1 MLQRILESRRR
12 AQRTAYGTARKARHP
27 RPEYDPA
34 RLLESLEE
42 RRLLAA
48 DLVASVDL
56 GVQIINPGD
65 PFLATITVQN
75 TGDQEAAASRLE
87 VRLDLNDVFGGSDD
101 VIVSWEDLPAI
112 PAGGMVVLEDLD
124 FFAPDNTPAGNYAAA
139 VRVDA
144 FNQVDEENENNNTSI
159 SSRTM
164 NYMGPAMVAN
174 VNYFFFGASTN
185 KSVYAPGET
194 VALSA
199 TLFNNGPDA
208 IPDPVVNLDYE
219 LHAHIDQNGVPGDDD
234 DIAFTSQSAPRLG
247 GNSNTDVTTFL
258 TIPANT
264 PEGEYTVYFFANG
277 FLLLNE
283 PGDPASNT
291 GDNFGFA
298 ATINVASSPLPD
310 LETTL
315 GLLSPVPSP
324 PGLTYDVPFTVENT
338 TSINAAGPLIQ
349 FVLTTD
355 ETIGNADDI
364 IVDQFTTAAIPAMAS
379 FGGTN
384 TITIPA
390 NLPIGNYR
398 IAVVADANNAIEE
411 RDETNNIAISP
422 FNVVENSSDIF
433 GVLFE
438 IMPGAAAPGEPIRAQ
453 WGMQNG
459 GLVDAGEFATRVVL
473 SLDGNFGDPS
483 DVTLFEDRRALT
495 AGEFVMF
502 DEMMTI
508 PANLAP
514 GTWQL
519 ALIVDAD
526 DEVIEFDETNN
537 IDQTVMFSVA
547 VEEFRPDLALTADFS
562 GLTLP
567 LEVGTVVNLSPVITN
582 PTMFEA
588 GASTLRLVLS
598 LDETL
603 GNSDDV
609 ELTSQAIGTI
619 AANGSLV
626 HRVFVTI
633 PSDLPEGAWRLG
645 VIADADDAVVEQD
658 ETNNTAITDNPVI
671 TIEPTSPPPPPPPP
685 TGGPNIA
692 PFGGGML
699 DQPLGHE
706 LKARR
711 AEGTGFGPVEL
722 VSGTK
727 DIVYL
732 IRNTGDADLVI
743 SSIEPRGQVPGDYEV
758 IILPEFIIPAGSS
771 TTFTVR
777 FDPSEFGTRRAN
789 IAIFT
794 NDPDRPRFTMKVAGR
809 GVPHPS
815 LPDVGVTGGSRDISD
830 NDRKARPSSGQ
841 RYGQVDLGQTVTVT
855 YTVTNTGGS
864 TLTLGEVTVD
874 SSLWTIVQ
882 QPGATS
888 LAPSESTT
896 FVVSFTPTDLGKQKA
911 FISLASDDPDEAVF
925 NFRVIGVGVPI

>member
-12 AQRTAYGTARKARHP
+12 AQRLAYGDGRKSHAARSGATSGRFI
-27 RPEYDPA
+27 EA
-34 RLLESLEE
+34 LEE

-48 DLVASVDL
+48 DLVATVDV
-56 GVQIINPGD
+56 GVQFIDPGD

-75 TGDQEAAASRLE
+75 TGDEEAAASRLE

-112 PAGGMVVLEDLD
+112 PAGGMIVLEDLD
-124 FFAPDNTPAGNYAAA
+124 FVAPDNTPAGTYAVSARA
-139 VRVDA
+139 DA
-144 FNQVDEENENNNTSI
+144 FNQVDEANENNNTGI
-159 SSRTM
+159 SSHVV
-164 NYMGPAMVAN
+164 NYNGPAMIAN
-174 VNYFFFGASTN
+174 ANYFFFGASTDR
-185 KSVYAPGET
+185 STYAPGET
-194 VALSA
+194 VTLTA

-208 IPDPVVNLDYE
+208 IPDPVVNSDFE
-219 LHAHIDQNGVPGDDD
+219 LHAHLDQNRVPGDPD

-247 GNSNTDVTTFL
+247 GNANTDVITFL
-258 TIPANT
+258 NIPANT
-264 PEGEYTVYFFANG
+264 PDGDYTAYFFANG

-283 PGDPASNT
+283 PGDPAST
-291 GDNFGFA
+291 IADNFGFA
-298 ATINVASSPLPD
+298 TTITIASSALPD
-310 LETTL
+310 LEATL
-315 GLLSPVPSP
+315 DVLSPVPVA
-324 PGLTYDVPFTVENT
+324 PGATYDVAFSIENPT
-338 TSINAAGPLIQ
+338 GIDAPSSLIR

-355 ETIGNADDI
+355 EEIGNADDI
-364 IVDQFTTAAIPAMAS
+364 TVSEVQTGTIPGFAS

-384 TITIPA
+384 TVTIPA
-390 NLPIGNYR
+390 NLPTGNYR
-398 IAVVADANNAIEE
+398 VAVVADADNVIEE
-411 RDETNNIAISP
+411 RDETNNIVISG
-422 FNVVENSSDIF
+422 FNIVENSPDIF
-433 GVLFE
+433 GVLFD
-438 IMPGAAAPGEPIRAQ
+438 IIPGAAAPGESIQVQ
-453 WGMQNG
+453 WAISNG
-459 GLVDAGEFATRVVL
+459 SLIDAGESATRIVL
-473 SLDGNFGDPS
+473 SRDGNFGDPS

-495 AGEFVMF
+495 AGETVVF

-537 IDQTVMFSVA
+537 IDQTVMFSVEVA
-547 VEEFRPDLALTADFS
+547 EFRPDLALTADFT
-562 GLTLP
+562 GFTPP
-567 LEVGTVVNLSPVITN
+567 LSVGQSVAVPVVIANETI
-582 PTMFEA
+582 FDA

-609 ELTSQAIGTI
+609 EVASISVDAIEAHGGRRLELIGTI
-619 AANGSLV
+619 
-626 HRVFVTI
+626 
-633 PSDLPEGAWRLG
+633 PSTLPEGSWRLG
-645 VIADADDAVVEQD
+645 VIADADDAVFEQD
-658 ETNNTAITDNPVI
+658 ETNNTAITNDPVI

-685 TGGPNIA
+685 TGQPNIA
-692 PFGGGML
+692 PFGGAML

-727 DIVYL
+727 DIVYQ
-732 IRNTGDADLVI
+732 IRNTGDTDLVI

-758 IILPEFIIPAGSS
+758 IILPDFIIPAGSS

-815 LPDVGVTGGSRDISD
+815 LPDVAVTGGTRDISD

-841 RYGQVDLGQTVTVT
+841 RYGQVDLGQTVTLT

-864 TLTLGEVTVD
+864 TLTLGQVTVD
-874 SSLWTIVQ
+874 SNLWTIVQ
-882 QPGATS
+882 QPGVSS
-888 LAPSESTT
+888 LAPNESTT
-896 FVVSFTPTDLGKQKA
+896 FVVSFTPSDLGKHKA